1 MGRVGHKQKTANR
14 GEAIMRNKAR
24 IETLARKIGEIGE
37 QSEERR
43 LQLKEELDALIEEF
57 EEVKDELEER
67 LDLLER
73 SLWRK
78 MMDRIKKMKKGNP
91 TKAPNRAVIVK
102 DGDVRKEAHKRAGK
116 EKITK
121 KGEK

>member
-1 MGRVGHKQKTANR
+1 MGHGQKNANR

-24 IETLARKIGEIGE
+24 IKELATKIGEIGKMSKE
-37 QSEERR
+37 SRTE
-43 LQLKEELDALIEEF
+43 LKGEIEALAEEF
-57 EEVKDELEER
+57 EEISEALKGR

-78 MMDRIKKMKKGNP
+78 MMDRIKKVRKGNP
-91 TKAPNRAVIVK
+91 TKAPNRAVIIK
-102 DGDVRKEAHKRAGK
+102 DGDVRKEAHTRAGK
-116 EKITK
+116 ETKKK